1 MGIMYSVQED
11 NLTTDFGISPL
22 FPTTIEDNTKV
33 FVGNAVIAGQ
43 CLQNTTAGLALANT
57 TSGVY
62 GLAKESVNGAANVN
76 EVSDNGWGIFGSK
89 KITACMFGVYS
100 VKNFEYTKGDGDVVE
115 FSAID
120 TTNITSSTALG
131 TKLGSDANGK
141 ITAVGA
147 DSTLSFGTLLAVS
160 ADGKE
165 IQVFIK

>member
-33 FVGNAVIAGQ
+33 FKGTAVIAGQ
-43 CLQNTTAGLALANT
+43 CLENTTEGLVIANASST
-57 TSGVY
+57 VY
-62 GLAKESVNGAANVN
+62 GLAKESVNVEANVN

-115 FSAID
+115 FTAID
-120 TTNITSSTALG
+120 TNAINANTTLGVALASDASGNITTASG
-131 TKLGSDANGK
+131 DG
-141 ITAVGA
+141 
-147 DSTLSFGTLLAVS
+147 FGTLLAVS

>member
-1 MGIMYSVQED
+1 MYSVQED

-22 FPTTIEDNTKV
+22 FPNTIEDGTKV
-33 FVGNAVIAGQ
+33 FVGDAIIAGQ
-43 CLQNTTAGLALANT
+43 CLQNTTEGLKIANA

-131 TKLGSDANGK
+131 TALGSDASGN
-141 ITAVGA
+141 ITAVEAG
-147 DSTLSFGTLLAVS
+147 STLSFGKLLAVS

>member
-22 FPTTIEDNTKV
+22 FPNTIEDGSKV
-33 FVGNAVIAGQ
+33 FKGTAVIAGQ
-43 CLQNTTAGLALANT
+43 CLQNTTEGLVL
-57 TSGVY
+57 SGATNAIY
-62 GLAKESVNGAANVN
+62 GLAKESVNVEANVN

-115 FSAID
+115 FTAIN
-120 TTNITSSTALG
+120 TTDIIGADLG
-131 TKLGSDANGK
+131 AALGSDASGN
-141 ITAVGA
+141 ITVSGG
-147 DSTLSFGTLLAVS
+147 TYSFGTLLAKSV
-160 ADGKE
+160 DGKE

>member
-22 FPTTIEDNTKV
+22 LPNTIEDGTKV
-33 FVGNAVIAGQ
+33 FVGDAIIAGQ
-43 CLQNTTAGLALANT
+43 CLQNTTEGLKIANA

-131 TKLGSDANGK
+131 TALGSDASGN
-141 ITAVGA
+141 ITAVEAG
-147 DSTLSFGTLLAVS
+147 STLSFGKLLAVS

>member
-33 FVGNAVIAGQ
+33 FKGTAVIAGQ
-43 CLQNTTAGLALANT
+43 CLENTTEGLVIANASST
-57 TSGVY
+57 VY
-62 GLAKESVNGAANVN
+62 GLAKESVNVEANVN

-115 FSAID
+115 FTAID
-120 TTNITSSTALG
+120 TNAINANTTLGVALASDASGNITKATEG
-131 TKLGSDANGK
+131 DG
-141 ITAVGA
+141 
-147 DSTLSFGTLLAVS
+147 FGTLLAVS

>member
-22 FPTTIEDNTKV
+22 FPNTIEDGTKV
-33 FVGNAVIAGQ
+33 FKGTAVIAGQ
-43 CLQNTTAGLALANT
+43 CLENTAEGLVLAGS
-57 TSGVY
+57 TSTVY
-62 GLAKESVNGAANVN
+62 GLAKESVNAEANVN

-89 KITACMFGVYS
+89 KITACIFGVYS

-115 FSAID
+115 FTAINSTAIAEASLGAD
-120 TTNITSSTALG
+120 LASDDNGNITVA
-131 TKLGSDANGK
+131 SDSN
-141 ITAVGA
+141 
-147 DSTLSFGTLLAVS
+147 SFGKLLAVS

>member
-22 FPTTIEDNTKV
+22 FPNTIEDGTKL
-33 FVGNAVIAGQ
+33 FSGTAVIAGQ
-43 CLQNTTAGLALANT
+43 CLENTTAGLVLAGA
-57 TSGVY
+57 TSTVY
-62 GLAKESVNGAANVN
+62 GLAKESVNVEANVN

-115 FSAID
+115 FTAID
-120 TTNITSSTALG
+120 TSSITSSTALG
-131 TKLGSDANGK
+131 TALGSDANGK
-141 ITAVGA
+141 ITTVAA
-147 DSTLSFGTLLAVS
+147 DSTLSFGKLLAVS

>member
-33 FVGNAVIAGQ
+33 FKGTAVIAGQ
-43 CLQNTTAGLALANT
+43 CLENTTEGLVLANASST
-57 TSGVY
+57 VY
-62 GLAKESVNGAANVN
+62 GLAKESVNVEANVN

-115 FSAID
+115 FTAID
-120 TTNITSSTALG
+120 TNAINANTTLGVALASNASGNITTVAEG
-131 TKLGSDANGK
+131 G
-141 ITAVGA
+141 
-147 DSTLSFGTLLAVS
+147 FGTLLAVS

>member
-33 FVGNAVIAGQ
+33 FAGAAVIAGQ
-43 CLQNTTAGLALANT
+43 CLENTTAGLVLANASST
-57 TSGVY
+57 VY

-115 FSAID
+115 FTAID
-120 TTNITSSTALG
+120 TNAINANTTLGVALASDASGNITVASG
-131 TKLGSDANGK
+131 DG
-141 ITAVGA
+141 
-147 DSTLSFGTLLAVS
+147 FGTLLAVS

>member
-22 FPTTIEDNTKV
+22 FPNTIEDGTKV
-33 FVGNAVIAGQ
+33 FKGTAVIAGQ
-43 CLQNTTAGLALANT
+43 CLENTTEGLVLAGS
-57 TSGVY
+57 TSTVY
-62 GLAKESVNGAANVN
+62 GLAKESVNAEANVN

-120 TTNITSSTALG
+120 STAIAEASLGADLASDDSGNITVASG
-131 TKLGSDANGK
+131 TN
-141 ITAVGA
+141 
-147 DSTLSFGTLLAVS
+147 SFGKLLAVS
-160 ADGKE
+160 VDGKE

>member
-22 FPTTIEDNTKV
+22 FPNTIEDGTKV
-33 FVGNAVIAGQ
+33 FNGTAVIAGQ
-43 CLQNTTAGLALANT
+43 CLENTSVGLVLANASST
-57 TSGVY
+57 VY
-62 GLAKESVNGAANVN
+62 GLAKESINVEANVN

-100 VKNFEYTKGDGDVVE
+100 VKNFEYTKGDGDVVA
-115 FSAID
+115 FTAID
-120 TTNITSSTALG
+120 TTAITPNTTLGVALA
-131 TKLGSDANGK
+131 SDANGN
-141 ITAVGA
+141 ITVAGEG
-147 DSTLSFGTLLAVS
+147 SGFGTLLAVS

>member
-22 FPTTIEDNTKV
+22 FPNTIEDGTKV
-33 FVGNAVIAGQ
+33 FNGTAVIAGQ
-43 CLQNTTAGLALANT
+43 CLQNTTEGLALSGDANAI
-57 TSGVY
+57 Y
-62 GLAKESVNGAANVN
+62 GLAKESVNAAANVN

-120 TTNITSSTALG
+120 TTNILSADLG
-131 TKLGSDANGK
+131 AVLGSDASGN
-141 ITAVGA
+141 ITVASG
-147 DSTLSFGTLLAVS
+147 TYSFGTLLAKS

>member
-33 FVGNAVIAGQ
+33 FKGTAVIAGQ
-43 CLQNTTAGLALANT
+43 CLENTTEGLVIANASST
-57 TSGVY
+57 VY
-62 GLAKESVNGAANVN
+62 GLAKESVNVEANVN

-115 FSAID
+115 FTAID
-120 TTNITSSTALG
+120 TSAINANTTLGVALASNASGNITKAGEG
-131 TKLGSDANGK
+131 TG
-141 ITAVGA
+141 
-147 DSTLSFGTLLAVS
+147 FGTLLAVS

>member
-22 FPTTIEDNTKV
+22 FPNTIEDGTKV
-33 FVGNAVIAGQ
+33 FKGTAVIAGQ
-43 CLQNTTAGLALANT
+43 CLENTAEGLVLAGA
-57 TSGVY
+57 TSTVY
-62 GLAKESVNGAANVN
+62 GLAKESVNAEANVN

-115 FSAID
+115 FSAINSTAIAEASLGAD
-120 TTNITSSTALG
+120 LASDDNGNITVA
-131 TKLGSDANGK
+131 SDSN
-141 ITAVGA
+141 
-147 DSTLSFGTLLAVS
+147 SFGKLLAVS

>member
-22 FPTTIEDNTKV
+22 FPNTIEDGTKL
-33 FVGNAVIAGQ
+33 FKGTAVIAGQ
-43 CLQNTTAGLALANT
+43 CLENTTAGLVLANASST
-57 TSGVY
+57 VY
-62 GLAKESVNGAANVN
+62 GLAKESVNVEANVN

-115 FSAID
+115 FTAID
-120 TTNITSSTALG
+120 TNAINANTTLGVALASNASGNITKAGEG
-131 TKLGSDANGK
+131 TG
-141 ITAVGA
+141 
-147 DSTLSFGTLLAVS
+147 FGTLLAVS

>member
-33 FVGNAVIAGQ
+33 FKGTAVIAGQ
-43 CLQNTTAGLALANT
+43 CLENTTEGLVIANASST
-57 TSGVY
+57 VY
-62 GLAKESVNGAANVN
+62 GLAKESVNVEANVN

-115 FSAID
+115 FTAID
-120 TTNITSSTALG
+120 TNAINANTTLGVALA
-131 TKLGSDANGK
+131 SDANGN
-141 ITAVGA
+141 ITTAESDG
-147 DSTLSFGTLLAVS
+147 FGTLLAVS

>member
-22 FPTTIEDNTKV
+22 FPNTIEDGTKL
-33 FVGNAVIAGQ
+33 FNGTAVIAGQ
-43 CLQNTTAGLALANT
+43 CLENTTAGLVLANASST
-57 TSGVY
+57 VY
-62 GLAKESVNGAANVN
+62 GLAKESINVEANVN

-115 FSAID
+115 FTAID
-120 TTNITSSTALG
+120 TSAINANTTLGVALASDASGNITVASG
-131 TKLGSDANGK
+131 DG
-141 ITAVGA
+141 
-147 DSTLSFGTLLAVS
+147 FGTLLAVS

>member
-22 FPTTIEDNTKV
+22 FPNTIEDGTKV
-33 FVGNAVIAGQ
+33 FNGTAVIAGQ
-43 CLQNTTAGLALANT
+43 CLQNTSVGLSLANS
-57 TSGVY
+57 TSAVY
-62 GLAKESVNGAANVN
+62 GLAKESVNAAANVN

-120 TTNITSSTALG
+120 TTNILSADLG
-131 TKLGSDANGK
+131 AALGSDDFGNITPNG
-141 ITAVGA
+141 TF
-147 DSTLSFGTLLAVS
+147 SFGTLLAKS

>member
-22 FPTTIEDNTKV
+22 FPNTIEDGTKV
-33 FVGNAVIAGQ
+33 FKGTAVIAGQ
-43 CLQNTTAGLALANT
+43 CLENTAEGLVLAGA
-57 TSGVY
+57 TSTVY
-62 GLAKESVNGAANVN
+62 GLAKESVNAEANVN

-120 TTNITSSTALG
+120 STAIAEASLGADLASDDNGNITVA
-131 TKLGSDANGK
+131 SDSN
-141 ITAVGA
+141 
-147 DSTLSFGTLLAVS
+147 SFGKLLAVS